1 MSASDAKFDETTTG
15 ILRRVFGRPA
25 GRMEGA
31 IFLDRD
37 GVINR
42 RIAGGYVTRWSEFEF
57 LPRAIDGIVA
67 LVSIHA
73 PIIVISNQ
81 AGVGKG
87 LVTVENLG
95 DITER
100 FVAAVRDRGG
110 RIDAV
115 YYCPHAPSAECT
127 CRKPK
132 PGLLLQ
138 AASDWGIDLR
148 SSVFIGDSSSDVA
161 AARAVGARPVL
172 VAEAGAERAASDPNL
187 PPVAANLVE
196 AAAIVTRLREQLLDR
211 A

>member
-1 MSASDAKFDETTTG
+1 MFDETATG
-15 ILRRVFGRPA
+15 ILRFLFGRPA
-25 GRMEGA
+25 PRTDGA

-42 RIAGGYVTRWSEFEF
+42 RIVGGYVTRWSEFEF
-57 LPRAIDGIVA
+57 LPRAIDGIVE
-67 LVSIHA
+67 LESIHA

-87 LVTVENLG
+87 LVTVENLS
-95 DITER
+95 DMTER
-100 FVAAVRDRGG
+100 FVAAAREQGG

-115 YYCPHAPSAECT
+115 YYCPHAPSAECA

-138 AASDWGIDLR
+138 AASDWGIDLS
-148 SSVFIGDSSSDVA
+148 SSVFVGDSASDVA
-161 AARAVGARPVL
+161 AARAVGSQPVVIADFAVQQPGL
-172 VAEAGAERAASDPNL
+172 ETNAVPLAAD
-187 PPVAANLVE
+187 LVE

>member
-1 MSASDAKFDETTTG
+1 MFDETATG
-15 ILRRVFGRPA
+15 ILRFVFGRPA
-25 GRMEGA
+25 ALTEGA

-42 RIAGGYVTRWSEFEF
+42 RMVGGYVARWSEFEF
-57 LPRAIDGIVA
+57 LPRAIDGVVA
-67 LVSIHA
+67 LEAFRA

-95 DITER
+95 DMTER
-100 FVAAVRDRGG
+100 FVAAVRERGG

-115 YYCPHAPSAECT
+115 YYCPHAPSAECA

-132 PGLLLQ
+132 PGMLLQ
-138 AASDWGIDLR
+138 AASDWGVDLR
-148 SSVFIGDSSSDVA
+148 SSIFIGDSSSDVA
-161 AARAVGARPVL
+161 AARAVAAQPVL
-172 VAEAGAERAASDPNL
+172 IAEARAERAASDPN
-187 PPVAANLVE
+187 PVPVAADLVE
-196 AAAIVTRLREQLLDR
+196 AAAIVARLREQLLDR

>member
-1 MSASDAKFDETTTG
+1 MSAGDAMFEETAIG
-15 ILRRVFGRPA
+15 ILRLVFGRPA
-25 GRMEGA
+25 GRTEGA

-42 RIAGGYVTRWSEFEF
+42 RIVGGYVTRWSEFEF

-67 LVSIHA
+67 LESIHA

-95 DITER
+95 DTTGR
-100 FVAAVRDRGG
+100 LVAAVRERGG

-115 YYCPHAPSAECT
+115 YYCPHAPSAGCT

-148 SSVFIGDSSSDVA
+148 SSLFVGDSPSDVA
-161 AARAVGARPVL
+161 AARAVGAQPVL
-172 VAEAGAERAASDPNL
+172 ITGVVVQQHPLDLNAV
-187 PPVAANLVE
+187 PVAADLVE
-196 AAAIVTRLREQLLDR
+196 AAPIVTSLREQLLDR